1 MADIAALR
9 AYFAMAQIAAFAA
22 NYAQQL
28 TSVLLPWF
36 CAAPV

>member
-1 MADIAALR
+1 MAQIAAFS
-9 AYFAMAQIAAFAA
+9 AYLAMAQIAAFAA